1 MLIFFRRNP
10 TLELSGFTNSQLT
23 NSEGQVKT
31 IIEFNLTINSV
42 NTRLGAT
49 PYKVWRLLTR
59 RTRNGRDGGATKIN
73 YEKLWIIII
82 NINMIA
88 YVLVIAY

>member
-1 MLIFFRRNP
+1 M
-10 TLELSGFTNSQLT
+10 
-23 NSEGQVKT
+23 KT
-31 IIEFNLTINSV
+31 IIEFNLAINSV
-42 NTRLGAT
+42 NTWLGAT

-73 YEKLWIIII
+73 YGKLWIIII

-88 YVLVIAY
+88 YQLLLISRRDAPVEFTSEIPFPGKR